1 MPFAA
6 SLADRSSCYSQIV
19 NIFCDYPTEEA
30 QVDPESHIP
39 LKPDAF
45 QILLVLLDGPR
56 HGYALMRD
64 LAESS
69 GGRLV
74 LLPGAL
80 YRRLRQLLD
89 DGLIEE
95 RDDGHDSDSRRR
107 TLGVT
112 AFGRA
117 VAVAEAAR
125 LEGLVEAARAR
136 DLIKRK
142 AEAKS

>member
-1 MPFAA
+1 MTEHSDLEKILPLTATAFHILVA
-6 SLADRSSCYSQIV
+6 LA
-19 NIFCDYPTEEA
+19 N
-30 QVDPESHIP
+30 
-39 LKPDAF
+39 
-45 QILLVLLDGPR
+45 GPR

-64 LAESS
+64 LAQST

-80 YRRLRQLLD
+80 YRRLQQLLD

-95 RDDGHDSDSRRR
+95 LDDGSDMASRRR

-117 VAVAEAAR
+117 VAEAEAAR
-125 LEGLVEAARAR
+125 LEDLVEAARSR
-136 DLIKRK
+136 DLIRRK
-142 AEAKS
+142 AEAGS